1 MLETDTIIR
10 PIYYQIVERRNKV
23 WAFREGSSFINLF
36 NAPDLDME
44 DLFALFDTSMEKNCR
59 RI

>member
-23 WAFREGSSFINLF
+23 WAFREGKPFVNFLM
-36 NAPDLDME
+36 PL
-44 DLFALFDTSMEKNCR
+44 T
-59 RI
+59 